1 MFTCPTLQEY
11 ECDWHFLSRDQSH
24 VYEIDVQ
31 SPGRLVLDQCGSPSP
46 VAMQLFRRLTTA
58 TTATPTSSPP
68 AAASAGPELA
78 WELVRGFDDERCTDT
93 NKPTHVTWWLDPGQH
108 ALVIDSTA
116 ATANTTGGAASY
128 SVTLSAAASPARG
141 GPTAHCHPP
150 MHACPT
156 AHAAWTDPHGLGLS
170 TATLGR
176 IDALSANATADT
188 AMMAG
193 FVQERSALNVFNKW
207 SGAAFAPATGKL
219 YSPPRD
225 AESVLIINPQTD
237 TADNT
242 TMAGFESTARR
253 SGGKWRSIAY
263 SPSTQRLYAAPCDE
277 NAVLIINPI
286 SNTTDVTAM
295 AGLGEA
301 TDKWS
306 SIAYAPSIGK
316 LFAAPAD
323 ADAVLVIDPMTNKTD
338 VSDSMPSIGLA
349 IPNAMSVTAMVTLS
363 SKPGRTAAPLHWSWG
378 CPPMQ
383 PHSRTLTVPRVQ
395 GTLTAATS
403 GCRPAVNR
411 QGVSISTSMETST
424 STARPASP
432 SAVRPPYSTPT
443 CLDLTTGPL
452 NYLLCIRILTASSG
466 LPRNLH
472 LLSHLL
478 CEPFCSGSV
487 VPP

>member
-338 VSDSMPSIGLA
+338 VSAMAGLNAINRSGYTQRNVGNCNGHTFIETREDCRSAALVLGLSANATALSNFNCSSGARYPYGCYFRLPTSRQPAGGLYFNEHGDQYIDSQTRVSICSTPSIF
-349 IPNAMSVTAMVTLS
+349 N
-363 SKPGRTAAPLHWSWG
+363 
-378 CPPMQ
+378 
-383 PHSRTLTVPRVQ
+383 
-395 GTLTAATS
+395 
-403 GCRPAVNR
+403 
-411 QGVSISTSMETST
+411 
-424 STARPASP
+424 
-432 SAVRPPYSTPT
+432 
-443 CLDLTTGPL
+443 
-452 NYLLCIRILTASSG
+452 
-466 LPRNLH
+466 
-472 LLSHLL
+472 SHL
-478 CEPFCSGSV
+478 P
-487 VPP
+487 